1 MKKKLIWLN
10 SLVVTLALVLLF
22 AVGIVFTRNAVLG
35 EAEANLVRLNDAY
48 ASGYDEGAASLVV
61 KDPAVR
67 ETIVGSDG
75 TVILDSKVTEVSSLG
90 NLLSLEEIQD
100 CLDGSSQVVI
110 RSSSTLGAEVLYYAE
125 EAPSATDPAG
135 YVFVRMALTL
145 SSLDSYLTGYLP
157 WMVLILTASLA
168 VSIALSFY
176 FSSLA
181 LKPLRSIKKSL
192 ETISEGHYVKEEVT
206 SHDPELNAIMAEIFT
221 LSTHLSG
228 TLSSLDEEKVKLN
241 LILNSVNDAIV
252 ALDED
257 LKIVLLNPVAAK
269 VFGLANGEGKSYLSL
284 TENEGFLASIKAVCS
299 SGKPLLCEYE
309 GEGRHYLC
317 SMTFAASLL
326 LLVLTDI
333 TAEKESEDTRRDFFA
348 AASHELKTPL
358 TSIKGFN
365 EMIELKTTDEA
376 IKPYC
381 EEIEKESA
389 RMLSLIIDML
399 SLSELEHRE
408 SAHPSALDLRPVA
421 EEALQV
427 LSPLAQAKKVILSM
441 SGDAKIPITK
451 EDAYSLI
458 RNLLENAIKYN
469 REGGHASVTLSDHAV
484 AVEDDGIG
492 IAKKDQD
499 RVFERFYRVDKSR
512 SRENG
517 GTGLG
522 LSIVKHI
529 ASLYKATISLH
540 SELGQGTKIEVVF
553 PLEAFPK

>member
-1 MKKKLIWLN
+1 MKKKLIWIN
-10 SLVVTLALVLLF
+10 SLIVTVALVVLF
-22 AVGIVFTRNAVLG
+22 AVGIVFTRNTILG
-35 EAEANLVRLNDAY
+35 EAETNLMRLTDAY
-48 ASGYDEGAASLVV
+48 ATGYSDSATSLVI
-61 KDPAVR
+61 KDSDVR
-67 ETIVGSDG
+67 ETIVASDG
-75 TVILDSKVTEVSSLG
+75 TVRLDSKVSDVSTME
-90 NLLSLEEIQD
+90 NHLSREEIQD
-100 CLDGSSQVVI
+100 CLAGHSAVVI
-110 RSSSTLGAEVLYYAE
+110 RSSSTLGVDMLYYAE
-125 EAPSATDPAG
+125 ETNSATDPKG
-135 YVFVRMALTL
+135 YVFIRMALTL

-157 WMVLILTASLA
+157 WMVLILAASLA

-181 LKPLRSIKKSL
+181 LKPLKSIKKSL
-192 ETISEGHYVKEEVT
+192 ETISEGRYVKEEVT

-221 LSTHLSG
+221 LSTNLSG

-241 LILNSVNDAIV
+241 LILDSVNDAIV
-252 ALDED
+252 ALDPE
-257 LKIVLLNPVAAK
+257 LRIVLLNPVASK
-269 VFGLANGEGKSYLSL
+269 VFGLSNGEGKSYLSL
-284 TENEGFLASIKAVCS
+284 TENEGFLASIKAVAAS
-299 SGKPLLCEYE
+299 QKPLLREYE

-326 LLVLTDI
+326 LIVLTDI

-389 RMLSLIIDML
+389 RMLSLIVDML

-408 SAHPSALDLRPVA
+408 SAHPSPLDLRPVVA
-421 EEALQV
+421 EILQE
-427 LSPLAQAKKVILSM
+427 LSPLAAEKKVAIAA
-441 SGDAKIPITK
+441 SGDARIAITK

-469 REGGHASVTLSDHAV
+469 HEGGHAAV
-484 AVEDDGIG
+484 ALSPNAVVVEDDGIG

-540 SELGQGTKIEVVF
+540 SELGEGTRIEVDF
-553 PLEAFPK
+553 PLEAFSK